1 MSTLNTFPSNT
12 SLLIILVFQAAVNID
27 MCDELIEDIV
37 SVTETLMI
45 ADQVEVDAFA
55 HPEAVISLN
64 LKITRLTLGKDGNI
78 GEARREKARDYW
90 DKVRQHVAGKDIYKR
105 GVC

>member
-1 MSTLNTFPSNT
+1 
-12 SLLIILVFQAAVNID
+12 

-37 SVTETLMI
+37 SVTETLMA
-45 ADQVEVDAFA
+45 ADQFEVDAFA
-55 HPEAVISLN
+55 HPDSVITLN
-64 LKITRLTLGKDGNI
+64 DKITRLRLGKDNSL

-90 DKVRQHVAGKDIYKR
+90 AKVREHAAGRGVFKR